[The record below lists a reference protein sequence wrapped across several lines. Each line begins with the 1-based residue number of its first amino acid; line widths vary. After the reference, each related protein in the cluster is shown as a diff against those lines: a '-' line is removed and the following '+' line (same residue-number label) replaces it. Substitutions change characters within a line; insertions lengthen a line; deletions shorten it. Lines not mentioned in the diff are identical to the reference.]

1 MRKLASV
8 VLLLLILNPIK
19 TQSKIRFSQFNMR
32 YSSSKGSSLPILRV
46 SIKDNIYSD
55 ETVVA
60 FKDGYA
66 ASYQTADGDA
76 PYMSGAAITISSLT
90 SDNKSMAINL
100 MPDINEVKEV
110 KLNVNATTSRIAE
123 LTFTEL
129 PSEDYQFILKDRHLN
144 VERVL
149 TKNASYK
156 FTMDKAIKTSFGS
169 ERFLLVIKPLNEPQP
184 VYETSS
190 KIKLSFFPNPTANTL
205 FIESDLS
212 SHLIEASIY
221 TVSGELR
228 KKLKTSDKD
237 LSIDVS
243 DLLSGTYIITVNDVQ
258 TGAQVAK
265 SKFLKQ

>member
-1 MRKLASV
+1 MRKLVSL
-8 VLLLLILNPIK
+8 VLFLLFLNSDQ
-19 TQSKIRFSQFNMR
+19 TQSKIRFSQFNVASA
-32 YSSSKGSSLPILRV
+32 SSETSSLPVLRV
-46 SIKDNIYSD
+46 SIKDNVYSD

-100 MPDINEVKEV
+100 MPDITDVKEV
-110 KLNVNATTSRIAE
+110 KLNVNARTSRVAE
-123 LTFTEL
+123 MTFTEL
-129 PSEDYQFILKDRHLN
+129 PSEEYQFILKDTYLN
-144 VERVL
+144 IEKVL
-149 TKNASYK
+149 TKNASYI
-156 FTMDKAIKTSFGS
+156 FTMDKAIKASFGS
-169 ERFLLVIKPLNEPQP
+169 ERFLLVIKPLIEPQP
-184 VYETSS
+184 VDENLD

-212 SHLIEASIY
+212 SNLIETAIY
-221 TVSGELR
+221 TISGELR
-228 KKLKTSDKD
+228 KKLKTSTKD

-243 DLLSGTYIITVNDVQ
+243 DLLSGTYIITVNDAQ
-258 TGAQVAK
+258 TGEQVAR